1 MTWMLEMESE
11 FSKMV
16 ILQVICILYLKN
28 FRIILKSTFIRIR
41 FLIQSILVKESEPI
55 RIDLQFF
62 AQDPDKTEEATPRRK
77 SEARKKGQVAKS
89 TELNTV
95 IALLALL
102 VILNYFGGWFY
113 NELLVYVQNNLGPEI
128 LNKQLSESNLN
139 SILIKNCIFF
149 LRIFLPI
156 GLGAALVGVI
166 VNVLQVGPLFTLEP
180 LKPKFS
186 RLNPI
191 SGFQRMFSSQGLVEL
206 VKSILKL
213 VIVIYFV
220 YSTIRDHVNFLIDA
234 VKLSAFD
241 VARIIWNILYQVSLK
256 ICIFLL
262 ILALMDYMYQ
272 RWQYNKSLR
281 MTKKEIRDEYKQTE
295 GNPLIKNKIRQRQ
308 HQIAARR
315 MMQDVPKA
323 DVVITNPTHLA
334 IALRYDPTTMA
345 APIVVAKGEGFIA
358 EKIKE
363 LAISSGVALVENRP
377 LAQSLFKTVEIGEA
391 VPDKLY
397 QAVAEV
403 LAFVYRLKRKRA

>member
-1 MTWMLEMESE
+1 MQGLHEELIDNMIDRLLSG
-11 FSKMV
+11 
-16 ILQVICILYLKN
+16 
-28 FRIILKSTFIRIR
+28 R
-41 FLIQSILVKESEPI
+41 FAFLVRKRTADFYRSPG

-77 SEARKKGQVAKS
+77 SEARKKGQVAQS
-89 TELNTV
+89 NELNSV
-95 IALLALL
+95 VALLALL

-113 NELLVYVQNNLGPEI
+113 NELLIYMQNNLGPAALTKELTEANLYSII
-128 LNKQLSESNLN
+128 LQH
-139 SILIKNCIFF
+139 CIFF
-149 LRIFLPI
+149 LRIFLPL
-156 GLGAALVGVI
+156 GLGAALTGVVI
-166 VNVLQVGPLFTLEP
+166 NVLQVGPLFTLEP
-180 LKPKFS
+180 LMPKFN
-186 RLNPI
+186 RMNPL
-191 SGFQRMFSSQGLVEL
+191 SGLQRMFSAQGLVEL
-206 VKSILKL
+206 CKSVLKL

-220 YSTIRDHVNFLIDA
+220 YSTIKGRVNLLLDS
-234 VKLSAFD
+234 VKLPPFD
-241 VARIIWNILYQVSLK
+241 VARMIWGILYQVALK

-262 ILALMDYMYQ
+262 VLALMDYVYQ

-281 MTKKEIRDEYKQTE
+281 MSKKEIRDEYKQTE

-334 IALRYDPTTMA
+334 IALRYDSSTMA
-345 APIVVAKGEGFIA
+345 APMVVAKGEGFIA

-363 LAISSGVALVENRP
+363 IAIASGVALVENRP
-377 LAQSLFKTVEIGEA
+377 LAQSLFKTADIGEL

>member
-1 MTWMLEMESE
+1 MQS
-11 FSKMV
+11 
-16 ILQVICILYLKN
+16 LQFKYKNDLTLNEAADCCINSFATNCTNEYKGSPL
-28 FRIILKSTFIRIR
+28 
-41 FLIQSILVKESEPI
+41 

-89 TELNTV
+89 NELNSV
-95 IALLALL
+95 VALLALL

-113 NELLVYVQNNLGPEI
+113 NELLIYVQNNLGPASLTKE
-128 LNKQLSESNLN
+128 LSESNLYH
-139 SILIKNCIFF
+139 ILFQHCIFF

-156 GLGAALVGVI
+156 GLGAVLVGVVI
-166 VNVLQVGPLFTLEP
+166 NVLQVGPLFTLEP
-180 LKPKFS
+180 LMPKFS
-186 RLNPI
+186 RLNPVT
-191 SGFQRMFSSQGLVEL
+191 GFQRMFSTQGLVEL
-206 VKSILKL
+206 AKSILKL

-220 YSTIRDHVNFLIDA
+220 YATIKDRINLLLDA
-234 VKLSAFD
+234 VKLPPFD
-241 VARIIWNILYQVSLK
+241 VARMIWGILYQVALK

-262 ILALMDYMYQ
+262 ILALADYIYQ

-281 MTKKEIRDEYKQTE
+281 MSKKEIRDEYKQTE

-308 HQIAARR
+308 HQIASRR

-334 IALRYDPTTMA
+334 IALWYDPATMA
-345 APIVVAKGEGFIA
+345 APTVVAKGEGFIA

-363 LAISSGVALVENRP
+363 IAIASGVALVENRP
-377 LAQSLFKTVEIGEA
+377 LAQSLFKTVDIGET